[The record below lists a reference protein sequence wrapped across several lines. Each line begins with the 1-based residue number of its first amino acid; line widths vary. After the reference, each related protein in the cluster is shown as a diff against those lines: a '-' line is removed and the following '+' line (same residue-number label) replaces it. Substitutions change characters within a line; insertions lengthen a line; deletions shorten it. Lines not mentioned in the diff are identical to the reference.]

1 MNLYKNRLCCHFS
14 LVKVFLI
21 NPNRLSCRRRS
32 VLSFL
37 LHPIGFCDIF
47 STSLSIDSIRAK
59 TMRILAIET
68 SCDDTGAAVILNG
81 RKILS
86 NVVSSQ
92 VPIHQ
97 KYGGVVPEL
106 ASRRHIEMIVPIVTE
121 ALGTAKVT
129 LREIDGIA
137 VTQGPGLIGS
147 LLVGLSFAKSLSFAT
162 GLPLVGVNHIEA
174 HLSAI
179 FLEKVTPKFPFIGL
193 VVSGGHTSLF
203 RVDGF
208 GKFRRLGQTRDDAAG
223 EAFDKVAKLLG
234 LGYPGGPIIDELSK
248 RGNPKAIRFPRPSLG
263 KNSFDFSFSGI
274 KTAVVNYV
282 KSHPEALGTH
292 PEELIR
298 DIVSSF
304 QEAVVEVLVKK
315 TIEAAQHERLKRV
328 VLSGGVAANRLLR
341 ERVKEQASECNIVVY
356 IPLPSF
362 CTDNAAMV
370 GVAGYEYLKRGIRA
384 PLSLNAFSNM
394 PL

>member
-1 MNLYKNRLCCHFS
+1 M
-14 LVKVFLI
+14 LV
-21 NPNRLSCRRRS
+21 
-32 VLSFL
+32 
-37 LHPIGFCDIF
+37 
-47 STSLSIDSIRAK
+47 
-59 TMRILAIET
+59 LAIET
-68 SCDDTGAAVILNG
+68 SCDDTGAAVVSNG

-92 VPIHQ
+92 VSIHQ

-106 ASRRHIEMIVPIVTE
+106 ASRRHIESIVPIVTE
-121 ALGTAKVT
+121 ALETAEIT
-129 LREIDGIA
+129 LRDIDGIA
-137 VTQGPGLIGS
+137 VTQGPGLVGS
-147 LLVGLSFAKSLSFAT
+147 LLVGLSFAKSLSFVT
-162 GLPLVGVNHIEA
+162 GVPFVGINHIEA

-179 FLEKVTPKFPFIGL
+179 FLEEAHPKFPFVGL

-208 GKFRRLGQTRDDAAG
+208 GKYKRLGQTRDDAAG
-223 EAFDKVAKLLG
+223 EAFDKVAKLLR

-248 RGNPKAIRFPRPSLG
+248 SGSPKAIRFPRPSLG
-263 KNSFDFSFSGI
+263 KNSFDFSFSGL

-282 KSHPEALGTH
+282 KSNPEPAGGY
-292 PEELIR
+292 PEELIC

-315 TIEAAQHERLKRV
+315 TLQAAQHQGLRRV
-328 VLSGGVAANRLLR
+328 VLSGGVAANRHLR
-341 ERVKEQASECNIVVY
+341 EKIKEEASLQKVKVY
-356 IPLPSF
+356 IPSPSF

-370 GVAGYEYLKRGIRA
+370 GVVGYEYLKKGIRS
-384 PLSLNAFSNM
+384 PLSLNAFSNL

>member
-1 MNLYKNRLCCHFS
+1 MK
-14 LVKVFLI
+14 
-21 NPNRLSCRRRS
+21 
-32 VLSFL
+32 
-37 LHPIGFCDIF
+37 
-47 STSLSIDSIRAK
+47 
-59 TMRILAIET
+59 ILAIET
-68 SCDDTGAAVILNG
+68 SCDDTGAAVVLDG

-92 VPIHQ
+92 IPIHQ

-106 ASRRHIEMIVPIVTE
+106 ASRKHIEAIVPIVAD
-121 ALGTAKVT
+121 ALETAQVT

-137 VTQGPGLIGS
+137 VTQGPGLVGS

-162 GLPLVGVNHIEA
+162 GLPLIGVNHVEA

-179 FLEKVTPKFPFIGL
+179 FLEENPPKFPFVGL

-203 RVDGF
+203 QVDGF
-208 GKFRRLGQTRDDAAG
+208 GKYKRLGQTRDDAAG
-223 EAFDKVAKLLG
+223 EVFDKVAKLLG

-248 RGNPKAIRFPRPSLG
+248 AGNPKAIRFPRASLG
-263 KNSFDFSFSGI
+263 RHSCDFSFSGL

-282 KSHPEALGTH
+282 KLHPGRVEDY
-292 PEELIR
+292 PEVLIR

-315 TIEAAQHERLKRV
+315 TLRSAEQQGLKRI
-328 VLSGGVAANRLLR
+328 VLSGGVAANRRLR
-341 ERVKEQASECNIVVY
+341 ERMKEEAWEGKIKVY
-356 IPLPSF
+356 VPSPSF

-370 GVAGYEYLKRGIRA
+370 GVVGYEYLKRGIRS
-384 PLSLNAFSNM
+384 PLTLNAFSNL

>member
-1 MNLYKNRLCCHFS
+1 
-14 LVKVFLI
+14 
-21 NPNRLSCRRRS
+21 
-32 VLSFL
+32 
-37 LHPIGFCDIF
+37 
-47 STSLSIDSIRAK
+47 
-59 TMRILAIET
+59 MRVLAIET
-68 SCDDTGAAVILNG
+68 SCDDTGAAVVLNG

-92 VPIHQ
+92 VSIHQ

-106 ASRRHIEMIVPIVTE
+106 ASRRHIEMIVPMVTE
-121 ALGTAKVT
+121 ALQTANMT
-129 LREIDGIA
+129 LKEIDGIA
-137 VTQGPGLIGS
+137 VTQGPGLVGS
-147 LLVGLSFAKSLSFAT
+147 LLIGLSFAKSLSFAS
-162 GLPLVGVNHIEA
+162 GLPLVGVNHVEA

-179 FLEKVTPKFPFIGL
+179 FLEEKAPQFPFVGL

-208 GKFRRLGQTRDDAAG
+208 GKLKRLGQTRDDAAG

-234 LGYPGGPIIDELSK
+234 LGYPGGPVIDELSK

-263 KNSFDFSFSGI
+263 KDSFDFSFSGV

-282 KSHPEALGTH
+282 KSHPSGQGGYS
-292 PEELIR
+292 EELVS

-315 TIEAAQHERLKRV
+315 TIQAAQHEKLRSI
-328 VLSGGVAANRLLR
+328 VLAGGVAANRLLR
-341 ERVKEQASECNIVVY
+341 ERMRSEASGQKISVY
-356 IPLPSF
+356 IPSPSL

-370 GVAGYEYLKRGIRA
+370 GVVGYEYLKQGIRA

>member
-1 MNLYKNRLCCHFS
+1 ML
-14 LVKVFLI
+14 
-21 NPNRLSCRRRS
+21 
-32 VLSFL
+32 
-37 LHPIGFCDIF
+37 
-47 STSLSIDSIRAK
+47 
-59 TMRILAIET
+59 ILAIET
-68 SCDDTGAAVILNG
+68 SCDDTGAAVILDG

-86 NVVSSQ
+86 NIVSSQ

-106 ASRRHIEMIVPIVTE
+106 ASRKHIESIVPIVAE
-121 ALGTAKVT
+121 ALETAKVT
-129 LREIDGIA
+129 LKEIDSIA
-137 VTQGPGLIGS
+137 VTQGPGLVGS
-147 LLVGLSFAKSLSFAT
+147 LLVGLSFAKSIAFAR
-162 GLPLVGVNHIEA
+162 GLPFIGVNHVEA

-179 FLEKVTPKFPFIGL
+179 FLEEKPPRFPFIGL

-203 RVDGF
+203 RMDGF
-208 GKFRRLGQTRDDAAG
+208 GKYKRLGQTRDDAAG

-248 RGNPKAIRFPRPSLG
+248 AGNPKAIRFPRPVLS
-263 KNSFDFSFSGI
+263 KNSFDFSFSGL

-282 KSHPEALGTH
+282 KAYPEPPGGY
-292 PEELIR
+292 PENLIK

-315 TIEAAQHERLKRV
+315 TLKAAQQQGLKRV
-328 VLSGGVAANRLLR
+328 VLSGGVAANQRLRQKIR
-341 ERVKEQASECNIVVY
+341 EESFEQKLKVY
-356 IPLPSF
+356 LPSPSF

-370 GVAGYEYLKRGIRA
+370 GVVGYEYLKRGIRS
-384 PLSLNAFSNM
+384 PLSLNAFSNL

>member
-1 MNLYKNRLCCHFS
+1 MMVRKGCGRL
-14 LVKVFLI
+14 
-21 NPNRLSCRRRS
+21 
-32 VLSFL
+32 
-37 LHPIGFCDIF
+37 
-47 STSLSIDSIRAK
+47 
-59 TMRILAIET
+59 MRVLAIET
-68 SCDDTGAAVILNG
+68 SCDDTGAAVILDG

-86 NVVSSQ
+86 NIVSSQ

-106 ASRRHIEMIVPIVTE
+106 ASRKHIESIVPIVTA
-121 ALGTAKVT
+121 ALEGANVT
-129 LREIDGIA
+129 LKEMDGLA
-137 VTQGPGLIGS
+137 VTQGPGLVGS
-147 LLVGLSFAKSLSFAT
+147 LLVGLSFAKSIAFAT
-162 GLPLVGVNHIEA
+162 GLPFIGVNHIEA

-179 FLEKVTPKFPFIGL
+179 FLEENPPRFPFIGL

-203 RVDGF
+203 RMDGF
-208 GKFRRLGQTRDDAAG
+208 GKYKRLGQTRDDAAG

-248 RGNPKAIRFPRPSLG
+248 SGDPKAVRFPRPILS
-263 KNSFDFSFSGI
+263 KNSFDFSFSGL

-282 KSHPEALGTH
+282 KAHPEPSGGYSKD
-292 PEELIR
+292 LIK

-315 TIEAAQHERLKRV
+315 TVQAAQDQGLKRI
-328 VLSGGVAANRLLR
+328 VLSGGVAANQRLR
-341 ERVKEQASECNIVVY
+341 QRIEEECIGRKFKVHL
-356 IPLPSF
+356 PSPSF

-370 GVAGYEYLKRGIRA
+370 GVVGYEYLKRGIRS
-384 PLSLNAFSNM
+384 PYSLNAFSNL

>member
-1 MNLYKNRLCCHFS
+1 ML
-14 LVKVFLI
+14 
-21 NPNRLSCRRRS
+21 
-32 VLSFL
+32 
-37 LHPIGFCDIF
+37 
-47 STSLSIDSIRAK
+47 
-59 TMRILAIET
+59 ILAIET
-68 SCDDTGAAVILNG
+68 SCDDTGAAVILDG

-106 ASRRHIEMIVPIVTE
+106 ASRKHIESIVPIVTE
-121 ALGTAKVT
+121 ALETAKVM
-129 LREIDGIA
+129 LKEIDGIA
-137 VTQGPGLIGS
+137 VTQGPGLVGS
-147 LLVGLSFAKSLSFAT
+147 LLVGLSFAKSIAFAR
-162 GLPLVGVNHIEA
+162 GLPFIGVNHIEA

-179 FLEKVTPKFPFIGL
+179 FLEEKPPRFPFIGL

-203 RVDGF
+203 RMDGF
-208 GKFRRLGQTRDDAAG
+208 GKYKRLGQTRDDAAG

-248 RGNPKAIRFPRPSLG
+248 AGNPKAIRFPRPLLS
-263 KNSFDFSFSGI
+263 KNSFDFSFSGL

-282 KSHPEALGTH
+282 KAHPEPPGGY
-292 PEELIR
+292 PEDLIK

-315 TIEAAQHERLKRV
+315 TVQAAQHQGLKRI
-328 VLSGGVAANRLLR
+328 VLSGGVAANQRLRQKIR
-341 ERVKEQASECNIVVY
+341 EESFEQKLKVY
-356 IPLPSF
+356 LPSPSF

-370 GVAGYEYLKRGIRA
+370 GVVGYEYLKRGIRS
-384 PLSLNAFSNM
+384 PLSLNAFSNL
-394 PL
+394 PLNGE

>member
-1 MNLYKNRLCCHFS
+1 
-14 LVKVFLI
+14 
-21 NPNRLSCRRRS
+21 
-32 VLSFL
+32 
-37 LHPIGFCDIF
+37 
-47 STSLSIDSIRAK
+47 
-59 TMRILAIET
+59 MRVLAIET
-68 SCDDTGAAVILNG
+68 SCDDTGAAVVLDG

-92 VPIHQ
+92 VSIHQ

-106 ASRRHIEMIVPIVTE
+106 ASRRHIESIVPIVTE
-121 ALGTAKVT
+121 ALETAKVT
-129 LREIDGIA
+129 LRDIDGIS
-137 VTQGPGLIGS
+137 VTQGPGLVGS
-147 LLVGLSFAKSLSFAT
+147 LLVGLSFAKSLSFVT
-162 GLPLVGVNHIEA
+162 GLPFVGVNHIEA

-179 FLEKVTPKFPFIGL
+179 FLNKNPPKFPFIGL

-208 GKFRRLGQTRDDAAG
+208 GKYKGLGQTRDDAAG

-248 RGNPKAIRFPRPSLG
+248 SGNPRAIRFPRPSLG
-263 KNSFDFSFSGI
+263 KNSLDFSFSGL

-282 KSHPEALGTH
+282 KAHPEPIGGY
-292 PEELIR
+292 PENLIR

-304 QEAVVEVLVKK
+304 QEAVVDVLVKK
-315 TIEAAQHERLKRV
+315 TLQAAQQQGLRKV
-328 VLSGGVAANRLLR
+328 VLSGGVAANQHLR
-341 ERVKEQASECNIVVY
+341 EKIKEEASQQKVKVY
-356 IPLPSF
+356 MPSPSF

-370 GVAGYEYLKRGIRA
+370 GVVGYEYLKRGIRS
-384 PLSLNAFSNM
+384 PLSLNAFSNL

>member
-1 MNLYKNRLCCHFS
+1 M
-14 LVKVFLI
+14 LV
-21 NPNRLSCRRRS
+21 
-32 VLSFL
+32 
-37 LHPIGFCDIF
+37 
-47 STSLSIDSIRAK
+47 
-59 TMRILAIET
+59 LAIET
-68 SCDDTGAAVILNG
+68 SCDDTGAAVVLNG

-92 VPIHQ
+92 VSIHQ

-106 ASRRHIEMIVPIVTE
+106 ASRRHIESIVPIVTE
-121 ALGTAKVT
+121 ALETANIT
-129 LREIDGIA
+129 LRDIDGIA
-137 VTQGPGLIGS
+137 VTQGPGLVGS
-147 LLVGLSFAKSLSFAT
+147 LLVGLSFAKSLAFVT
-162 GLPLVGVNHIEA
+162 GLPFVGVNHIEA

-179 FLEKVTPKFPFIGL
+179 FLEENPPRFPFIGL

-208 GKFRRLGQTRDDAAG
+208 GKYKRLGQTRDDAAG

-248 RGNPKAIRFPRPSLG
+248 SGNPRAIRFPRPSLG
-263 KNSFDFSFSGI
+263 KNSLDFSFSGL

-282 KSHPEALGTH
+282 KSNPEPTRGYSEDLVQ
-292 PEELIR
+292 

-304 QEAVVEVLVKK
+304 QEAVVDVLVKK
-315 TIEAAQHERLKRV
+315 TLQAAQQQGLRKV
-328 VLSGGVAANRLLR
+328 VLSGGVAANQHLR
-341 ERVKEQASECNIVVY
+341 EKIKEEASREKVKVY
-356 IPLPSF
+356 IPPPSF

-370 GVAGYEYLKRGIRA
+370 GVVGYEYLKRGIRS
-384 PLSLNAFSNM
+384 PLSLNAFSNL